1 LNDSSNILRFNIVL
15 FLLSANLLLQIA
27 FKYSLYDIPITE
39 INFGY
44 LGNIFNLLLSSLLIL
59 GAILLYILGGGYDNK
74 VFSVVLFTM
83 ILSLSSYLIGYVISN
98 VEFEALNSY
107 LLGVPSRKF
116 YLSVIFIINLF
127 VHYYL
132 LSYIWS
138 SILGRQSGG
147 HVKAF
152 SGSIFAITLT
162 LIFTYVFITSPN
174 YKIKEQ
180 NINQQF
186 DVAVVLGAAVW
197 SNNKPSPIFE
207 GRIKKVHKLSQIN
220 RVKTVQFTGGNAP
233 GELSEAKV
241 ASEYFKSLGHTGVR
255 VLIEEESSTTAE
267 QIEFTRNNFFS
278 TKEPVGLVIISDNFH
293 LPRALE
299 MCTFF
304 NIKAAGY
311 ASDYNQNLEKLLYYR
326 LRESI
331 ALVLFWL
338 FGI

>member
-1 LNDSSNILRFNIVL
+1 MNDSSNILRFILVL
-15 FLLSANLLLQIA
+15 FLLIANLILQIA
-27 FKYSLYDIPITE
+27 FKYSLYEIPITE
-39 INFGY
+39 INFGF
-44 LGNIFNLLLSSLLIL
+44 LGNIFNILLSSLIIF
-59 GAILLYILGGGYDNK
+59 GAILLYILGDGYDNK
-74 VFSVVLFTM
+74 TFSTIIFTM
-83 ILSLSSYLIGYVISN
+83 IFALSSYLIGYIISN

-107 LLGVPSRKF
+107 ILGVPSRKF
-116 YLSVIFIINLF
+116 YLACIFVVNLYI
-127 VHYYL
+127 HYYL

-147 HVKAF
+147 HIKAF
-152 SGSIFAITLT
+152 SGAILAITLT
-162 LIFTYVFITSPN
+162 LGFSYYFISSKD

-180 NINQQF
+180 NVTQYF

-207 GRIKKVHKLSQIN
+207 GRIKKTHKLSQLN
-220 RVKTVQFTGGNAP
+220 RIKTVQFTGGSAP

-241 ASEYFKSLGHTGVR
+241 AMEYFNSLGNTGVR
-255 VLIEEESSTTAE
+255 VQIEEKTSTTAQ
-267 QIEFTRNNFFS
+267 QIEFTRNKFFVS
-278 TKEPVGLVIISDNFH
+278 NEPVQLVIISDNFH

-299 MCTFF
+299 MCNFF
-304 NIKAAGY
+304 NIKSVGY

-331 ALVLFWL
+331 ALILFWL